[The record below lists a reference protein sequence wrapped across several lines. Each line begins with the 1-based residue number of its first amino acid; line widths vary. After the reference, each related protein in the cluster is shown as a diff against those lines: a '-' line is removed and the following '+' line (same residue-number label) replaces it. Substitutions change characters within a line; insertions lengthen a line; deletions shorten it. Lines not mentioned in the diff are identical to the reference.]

1 MIEPGFLKLIDAI
14 FRLIFGLSLFILMG
28 VLIYLG
34 ILYITGGQKGAE
46 KVHSRWFLILIG
58 VILIFLSLTIPKLIS
73 LFFQ

>member
-1 MIEPGFLKLIDAI
+1 MIEPGFLKLINAI
-14 FRLIFGLSLFILMG
+14 FRLIFIFSIFFLVG

-34 ILYITGGQKGAE
+34 ILYITGGHKGAE

-58 VILIFLSLTIPKLIS
+58 VILVFLSLTIPKLIS